1 MRKLGPLFDLRTPL
15 EHNDAVTIEY
25 EGRALQARVGEP
37 LSAALFRAGV
47 LATSRSPKYRRHR
60 GPYCLRG
67 DCGSCHV
74 RISGEPNH
82 RACTTLARDGLRIE
96 AQNKWGPAGIDPSGL
111 IDSIF
116 RGGIDHHHFM
126 VRPRIA
132 NNLMQQIARTMTGFG
147 ELPEHTTE
155 APATGAQY
163 SPEVLVIG
171 AGPAGRAAA
180 CVIEEAGV
188 EVLTIDRCDRT
199 TLELDDGPLPRE
211 LLCEIGIFAT
221 YPREGLW
228 AAAAPSLGGRFDLP
242 IVRPRQ
248 VILATGAHDPTLPI
262 ANNDLPGVVSARGL
276 VRLLRRCDMELR
288 AQAVVI
294 GEGDDAEALAQE
306 LAAPLFAVNRV
317 RRITG
322 THAVTGIELHDQQLP
337 CRIVALAPTPAPN
350 HELAAQAGAPLRFD
364 GHGFAV
370 ITEAGGAIPIH
381 AATDSNSPAIPR
393 PWSLWACG
401 DIRGFRGPK
410 AAKTDGQRTAEALL
424 MALANAKG
432 VRR

>member
-1 MRKLGPLFDLRTPL
+1 MRKPGPLFDLRTPL
-15 EHNDAVTIEY
+15 AQDDAVTIEY
-25 EGRALQARVGEP
+25 EGRALQARIGEP
-37 LSAALFRAGV
+37 LSAALLRAGI
-47 LATSRSPKYRRHR
+47 LATSRSPKYRRRR

-82 RACTTLARDGLRIE
+82 RACTTPARDGLRIE

-111 IDSIF
+111 IDTIF

-126 VRPRIA
+126 VRPQIA
-132 NNLMQQIARTMTGFG
+132 NDLMQQVARTMTGLG
-147 ELPEHTTE
+147 ELPKHTTQT
-155 APATGAQY
+155 PTTGAQHR
-163 SPEVLVIG
+163 PEVLVIG

-180 CVIEEAGV
+180 CAIEEAGID
-188 EVLTIDRCDRT
+188 VLTIDRCDRA
-199 TLELDDGPLPRE
+199 TLKLDDGPLPRK
-211 LLCEIGIFAT
+211 LLCDLGVFAA
-221 YPREGLW
+221 YPREKLW
-228 AAAAPSLGGRFDLP
+228 AAAAPSLEGRFDLQ

-262 ANNDLPGVVSARGL
+262 VNNDLPGVVSARGL

-294 GEGDDAEALAQE
+294 GEGDNAEALAQE
-306 LAAPLFAVNRV
+306 LMAPLFAVDRV

-322 THAVTGIELHDQQLP
+322 THAVTGIELCDRQLP

-370 ITEAGGAIPIH
+370 ITEPGGTIPMH
-381 AATDSNSPAIPR
+381 TATDPNTPAISR
-393 PWSLWACG
+393 PWRLWACG
-401 DIRGFRGPK
+401 DLRGYRGPK
-410 AAKTDGQRTAEALL
+410 ASKTDGECTAEALL
-424 MALANAKG
+424 EVLANAKG
-432 VRR
+432 ARR